1 MIIQFKSIHMHNFCS
16 YVDAELNL
24 RGKGFCLVSGRNE
37 YKKDG
42 ALSNGSGKST
52 IWSAICYALTGE
64 TLSGIKNNLKRL
76 GADNE
81 EMYVELTLEVDGD
94 TYTIKRGEN

>member
-1 MIIQFKSIHMHNFCS
+1 MLELKNICFKRDGKQILNNINW
-16 YVDAELNL
+16 ELPS
-24 RGKGFCLVSGRNE
+24 GKFVVITGP
-37 YKKDG
+37 
-42 ALSNGSGKST
+42 NGSGKST